1 MHLEATVVDVGARA
15 VGTLVRSVSRVEAF
29 VKLEMDE
36 LREAS
41 RTQFALVRSLA

>member
-1 MHLEATVVDVGARA
+1 MDVGAGAVRA
-15 VGTLVRSVSRVEAF
+15 PVRSGSRVQTF

-41 RTQFALVRSLA
+41 RTQFALVRPLT